1 MAELV
6 PLTKK
11 IATTRDFLEK
21 MKGQLALALPRH
33 VTADRMVRVVLT
45 ECLTSVQRARPGAP
59 SLLDC
64 TQESFAGAVLQCAAL
79 GLEPGVL
86 GQAFLIPFRNRRRN
100 TVECQLIPGYKGLLM
115 LVRRSGQIQSID
127 PVVVYAKDKFT
138 VRKGTAPQIVHD
150 PHRPKTD
157 DDDHGPAVAYYAVA
171 ALKGGGYQFDYLW
184 KADVQ
189 RHRERYSQASEDGP
203 WVTNFDEMGLKTVL
217 RRLCKFLPVSVET
230 QTAISLD
237 EAHEAGLPQD
247 LGTIWSAQAEVYVP
261 EASGTAAG
269 NAAAAAST
277 DTLPSSSKLD
287 AAVAQRQATTGPAAA
302 AGAPAKRDA
311 APAKG
316 KKRDPQ
322 PRVQGEAAVNEAV
335 ARSESTMREIEGQL
349 AQLTSADALDT
360 WELAAYELD
369 GIFAKLLPQHRLACN
384 KLVNSLRTKLAA

>member
-21 MKGQLALALPRH
+21 MRGQLALALPRH
-33 VTADRMVRVVLT
+33 VTPDRMVRVVLT
-45 ECLTSVQRARPGAP
+45 ECLTGVQRARPGAP
-59 SLLDC
+59 TLLDC

-86 GQAFLIPFRNRRRN
+86 GQAFLIPFRNNRRG
-100 TVECQLIPGYKGLLM
+100 TIECQLIPGYKGLLM
-115 LVRRSGQIQSID
+115 LARRSGQIQSID

-171 ALKGGGYQFDYLW
+171 ALKGGGYQFDYMW

-189 RHRERYSQASEDGP
+189 RHRERYSRASEDGP
-203 WVTNFDEMGLKTVL
+203 WSTNFDEMGLKTVL

-230 QTAISLD
+230 QTAIALD

-247 LGTIWSAQAEVYVP
+247 LGTVWSAQP
-261 EASGTAAG
+261 EIVGPEESGVATGAG
-269 NAAAAAST
+269 DAAAPAT
-277 DTLPSSSKLD
+277 SKLD
-287 AAVAQRQATTGPAAA
+287 AAVAQRQTAPTGAPATTTPAAA
-302 AGAPAKRDA
+302 QAET
-311 APAKG
+311 
-316 KKRDPQ
+316 KKRGSPA
-322 PRVQGEAAVNEAV
+322 RARGEMAVNEAV
-335 ARSESTMREIEGQL
+335 ALSETTMREIERQL
-349 AQLTSADALDT
+349 SGLTSAEALDA

-369 GIFAKLLPQHRLACN
+369 GIYAKLLPQHRLACN